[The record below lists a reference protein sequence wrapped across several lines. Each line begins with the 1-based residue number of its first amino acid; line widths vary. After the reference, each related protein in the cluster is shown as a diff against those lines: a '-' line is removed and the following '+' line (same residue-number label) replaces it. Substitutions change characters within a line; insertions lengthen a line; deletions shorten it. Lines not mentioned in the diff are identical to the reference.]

1 MLTVLKYGNTST
13 FLIRGTKANLLVDTD
28 YAGTLPAFYKAIK
41 DIGIKVSDI
50 DYVMATHYHPDH
62 IGLISE
68 LMDQG
73 VKLLLIESQVPYVH
87 YSDHIFARE
96 PHLDYKPIDESKA
109 LVLGFDD
116 ARAFFDSEIGFS
128 GDVMGITSHGEGS
141 VVITLDQDNI
151 LIAGDLEPL
160 EYMDAYEKGTPYR
173 NDWDK
178 ILRNSPKR
186 VCYAHSGARDIAKYG
201 IS

>member
-1 MLTVLKYGNTST
+1 MLERPLESNDIKSRLLGHWGTCPGITLAYNCLKS
-13 FLIRGTKANLLVDTD
+13 
-28 YAGTLPAFYKAIK
+28 
-41 DIGIKVSDI
+41 
-50 DYVMATHYHPDH
+50 
-62 IGLISE
+62 
-68 LMDQG
+68 
-73 VKLLLIESQVPYVH
+73 
-87 YSDHIFARE
+87 
-96 PHLDYKPIDESKA
+96 
-109 LVLGFDD
+109 
-116 ARAFFDSEIGFS
+116 FDSEIGFS

-173 NDWDK
+173 NDWDRIMK
-178 ILRNSPKR
+178 NSPKR

>member
-1 MLTVLKYGNTST
+1 MLTELKYGNTST
-13 FLIRGTKANLLVDTD
+13 FLIRGEKANLLIDTD

-50 DYVMATHYHPDH
+50 SYVMATHYHPDH

-73 VKLLLIESQVPYVH
+73 VKLVIMESQVPYVH
-87 YSDHIFARE
+87 YSDHIFERE

-109 LVLGFDD
+109 LVLGFDE
-116 ARAFFDSEIGFS
+116 ARSFFGSKIGFH

-141 VVITLDQDNI
+141 VVISLDQDNI
-151 LIAGDLEPL
+151 LIAGDLEPV
-160 EYMDAYEKGTPYR
+160 EYMDAYEENTPFR
-173 NDWDK
+173 NDWDM
-178 ILRNSPKR
+178 ILRKSPKR
-186 VCYAHSGARDIAKYG
+186 VYYAHAGARDISKYG